1 MLLVSSVVRAT
12 FKSTLLLYLVQ
23 RVLQLVPQNRFR
35 YEMKLPL
42 LSLLLLP
49 VLHVL
54 QVQMQPVESV
64 EDNDNE
70 AGRVLYDQRQTGKY
84 NIHVSIK
91 DVAIIEVD
99 QNELADVSGKTS

>member
-1 MLLVSSVVRAT
+1 
-12 FKSTLLLYLVQ
+12 
-23 RVLQLVPQNRFR
+23 
-35 YEMKLPL
+35 MKLPL
-42 LSLLLLP
+42 VTSLLLML
-49 VLHVL
+49 VL
-54 QVQMQPVESV
+54 QVQMQPLQAAI

>member
-1 MLLVSSVVRAT
+1 
-12 FKSTLLLYLVQ
+12 
-23 RVLQLVPQNRFR
+23 
-35 YEMKLPL
+35 MKLPL
-42 LSLLLLP
+42 VTSLLLML
-49 VLHVL
+49 VL
-54 QVQMQPVESV
+54 QVQMQPLETAI

>member
-1 MLLVSSVVRAT
+1 ML
-12 FKSTLLLYLVQ
+12 
-23 RVLQLVPQNRFR
+23 
-35 YEMKLPL
+35 
-42 LSLLLLP
+42 
-49 VLHVL
+49 VL
-54 QVQMQPVESV
+54 QVQMQPLEAAI

-99 QNELADVSGKTS
+99 QNELADVSGKTSWSWRNPKREREAKNNFC

>member
-1 MLLVSSVVRAT
+1 
-12 FKSTLLLYLVQ
+12 
-23 RVLQLVPQNRFR
+23 
-35 YEMKLPL
+35 
-42 LSLLLLP
+42 
-49 VLHVL
+49 
-54 QVQMQPVESV
+54 MQPVESV